1 MFIDRMSLLKHM
13 CPICENYMPLNMG
26 EILSRVCRNCGHKQE
41 EQKGLVMETIIQEK
55 ASEGYRVFL
64 NEFTREDPRL
74 PHLKTIPCPNKE
86 SCPTRTGGEETDTIY
101 IKYDPVNMK
110 YLYICN
116 VCKNHWRSR

>member
-1 MFIDRMSLLKHM
+1 MSLLKHM